1 MVTRKSAEHLVWW
14 GEWAAYLAALV
25 AGLFTIRALYEMLFE
40 AGMGNIGTAFA
51 VAGGLA
57 ITAGYG
63 GFVRMAC
70 RGVAPLPPEQ
80 RRKAMPAITAGAIL
94 IILTSAY
101 PNIIVSGGGVAAG
114 IEDRIYVATVSSIG
128 DQVKEAAAAAL
139 QIEGAIDNGIRE
151 VEAFVRGDVE
161 GLTSMPGTG
170 PLVGVATARI
180 ESLKQAKADLAGSK
194 ERILNETARFDI
206 ATDTMRGSLLVDGKS
221 PAERRD
227 QMQRAGNEA
236 RSASIAIGGAVP
248 LIAFEALAD
257 SLMGPQVEPRW
268 SANPEIR
275 RKQIEGFGEY
285 RAALKRIGKT
295 IKSPIGDFRKAV
307 KRPIP
312 VYDPAPHPVLVLK
325 HWYALTNIYALF
337 LLLDGFPLILFAVA
351 CAMYDAVRR
360 GEGQGD
366 GPGSSANGPW
376 PGPGGPG
383 GSPLGPHP
391 HPRATAAR
399 AAQSKASKNEES
411 V

>member
-1 MVTRKSAEHLVWW
+1 MITRKSAEQLVRW
-14 GEWAAYLAALV
+14 GEWAAYFAALV
-25 AGLFTIRALYEMLFE
+25 AGLFTTCALHEMLFE

-51 VAGGLA
+51 VAGGFA

-63 GFVRMAC
+63 SFVRTAC

-80 RRKAMPAITAGAIL
+80 RRKAMPAITAGAIA
-94 IILTSAY
+94 IILASAY

-114 IEDRIYVATVSSIG
+114 IEDRSYVAAVSGIG
-128 DQVKEAAAAAL
+128 DQHKEAAHAAL
-139 QIEGAIDNGIRE
+139 QIEGAVDNGMRE

-161 GLTSMPGTG
+161 GLTSMPGAG

-180 ESLKQAKADLAGSK
+180 ESLKQAKADIASSK
-194 ERILNETARFDI
+194 ERILNEISRFDM

-248 LIAFEALAD
+248 LVAFEALAD

-268 SANPEIR
+268 SANPDIR

-285 RAALKRIGKT
+285 RAALKRIGKS
-295 IKSPIGDFRKAV
+295 IKDRIMDFRRAV
-307 KRPIP
+307 KRTIP
-312 VYDPAPHPVLVLK
+312 VYDPPPHSMLVLK
-325 HWYALTNIYALF
+325 HWYALTNVYALF

-360 GEGQGD
+360 GETGGES
-366 GPGSSANGPW
+366 GSNS
-376 PGPGGPG
+376 PGGGEG
-383 GSPLGPHP
+383 GTPLGPHP

-399 AAQSKASKNEES
+399 AAQTKPSKVEER